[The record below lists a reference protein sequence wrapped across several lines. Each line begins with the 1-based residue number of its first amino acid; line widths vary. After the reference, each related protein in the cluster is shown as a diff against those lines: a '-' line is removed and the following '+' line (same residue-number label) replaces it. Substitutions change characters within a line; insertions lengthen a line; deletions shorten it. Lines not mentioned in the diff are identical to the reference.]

1 VAIEGER
8 PDTARAWEEYRRILD
23 DVRWRVLAQEWS
35 RQDLV
40 RAQGLYFVQMNQA
53 TAFQKYLAPRHAYPV
68 LYVHSEFMP
77 FEVTTGQSNPDF
89 LYRWSYLDGARD
101 YRIVGRR
108 GTTRWT
114 NFQITNGFWGDERM
128 DTIATL
134 DLDHVECDADGGFQ
148 ITLSGREQP
157 GNWLRL
163 DPASGNNVLLIRETW
178 CDWENETGV
187 EMRIGT
193 VEPVTEPVVYGEA
206 EFNRRLL
213 AAARYMDFSANFSI
227 GTTRRI
233 LEGAGG
239 TNRFFDLTRSAA
251 ADPAG
256 KRVGGASPSAQ
267 MHMMIYEIERHQA
280 LIVEMNL
287 PQARYWGLSLGDVW
301 FATTDYSHHQ
311 SSLNDHQARV
321 DADGKVRM
329 VFAFEDPGVANWIDV
344 AGVGFGLCILRR
356 YLAAGD
362 PEPVTRL
369 VDLGRVSEHLPA
381 DTPRV
386 NREKRREMLA
396 RRRRA
401 SLRRYGF

>member
-1 VAIEGER
+1 
-8 PDTARAWEEYRRILD
+8 
-23 DVRWRVLAQEWS
+23 
-35 RQDLV
+35 
-40 RAQGLYFVQMNQA
+40 
-53 TAFQKYLAPRHAYPV
+53 
-68 LYVHSEFMP
+68 
-77 FEVTTGQSNPDF
+77 
-89 LYRWSYLDGARD
+89 
-101 YRIVGRR
+101 
-108 GTTRWT
+108 
-114 NFQITNGFWGDERM
+114 
-128 DTIATL
+128 
-134 DLDHVECDADGGFQ
+134 
-148 ITLSGREQP
+148 
-157 GNWLRL
+157 
-163 DPASGNNVLLIRETW
+163 
-178 CDWENETGV
+178 
-187 EMRIGT
+187 
-193 VEPVTEPVVYGEA
+193 
-206 EFNRRLL
+206 
-213 AAARYMDFSANFSI
+213 
-227 GTTRRI
+227 
-233 LEGAGG
+233 
-239 TNRFFDLTRSAA
+239 
-251 ADPAG
+251 
-256 KRVGGASPSAQ
+256 

-301 FATTDYSHHQ
+301 FATTDYGHHQ

-321 DADGKVRM
+321 DADGKIRM